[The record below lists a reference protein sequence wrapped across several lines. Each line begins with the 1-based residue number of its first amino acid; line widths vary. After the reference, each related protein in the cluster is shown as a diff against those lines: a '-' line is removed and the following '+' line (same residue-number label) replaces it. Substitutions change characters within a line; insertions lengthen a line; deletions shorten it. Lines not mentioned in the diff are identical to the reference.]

1 MRVPVQPEKNL
12 RNMELQSVDEDV
24 DVTPAI
30 MQKVRQIHQKRH
42 GRPQGNRRK
51 SVLIATISAIM
62 VLSSITVYASTYF
75 IEIKNKEGEII
86 LTTKDPWKITA
97 SEYSQR
103 RRKEA
108 KAELEKKLKP
118 GQVAVFYI
126 KDPKISAKADPLD
139 YFYNTIRHKT
149 YDDLAK
155 EMKEK
160 GAPELHPPAYVP
172 EGYAFEHGS
181 IGMGSELV
189 PNTPEY
195 ENLLNELKKKAEKS
209 NEKQGVFYKLVD
221 WSRVASSVLEYRK
234 GENRITIVA
243 FARPKGSAVQVL
255 TTEAVKLKVKGK
267 EMILSATSEHGR
279 RLSWLSESETV
290 FYMITD
296 DPKDPLSNDEFA
308 KIAASMIPD

>member
-1 MRVPVQPEKNL
+1 M
-12 RNMELQSVDEDV
+12 
-24 DVTPAI
+24 TPAI

-86 LTTKDPWKITA
+86 LTTKDPWKTTV

-108 KAELEKKLKP
+108 KAELKKKLKP

-139 YFYNTIRHKT
+139 YFYNTIQHKT

-155 EMKEK
+155 EIREK
-160 GAPELHPPAYVP
+160 GAPELLPPDYVP
-172 EGYAFEHGS
+172 EGYAFDHGS
-181 IGMGSELV
+181 IQMGFELV

-195 ENLLNELKKKAEKS
+195 ESLLNELKKKAEKS

-221 WSRVASSVLEYRK
+221 WSRATASVLEYRK
-234 GENRITIVA
+234 GDNRITIVA

-267 EMILSATSEHGR
+267 EMILSTTSEHSR

-290 FYMITD
+290 FYMITE

-308 KIAASMIPD
+308 KIAAGMIPD